1 MIRALL
7 TLLFLVFSMN
17 AANAATPTRIETAM
31 FGGGC
36 FWCMQPSFDNTE
48 GVIST
53 RVGYTGGSADTAHYE
68 AVSTGKTGH
77 VEVIEIRFTPA
88 KVSYE
93 KLVEVY
99 FENVDP
105 TDGGGQFA
113 DRGSQY
119 LPVIYYAN
127 AAQQQTAESIKKA
140 VAEKLKKSIAVTLK
154 PATPF
159 YVAED
164 YHQRYYEKNALRYNA
179 YKYGSGRADGLKEIW
194 GK

>member
-7 TLLFLVFSMN
+7 TLLLLVFSMN
-17 AANAATPTRIETAM
+17 AADAATPTRIETAM

-53 RVGYTGGSADTAHYE
+53 RVGYTGGSAETAHYD

-77 VEVIEIRFTPA
+77 VEVIEIRFNPA
-88 KVSYE
+88 KVNYE
-93 KLVEVY
+93 KLVEIY
-99 FENVDP
+99 FENIDP

-119 LPVIYYAN
+119 MPVIYYVN
-127 AAQQQTAESIKKA
+127 AAQQQTAESVKKG

-179 YKYGSGRADGLKEIW
+179 YKQGSGRADGLKDIW
-194 GK
+194 GQ

>member
-7 TLLFLVFSMN
+7 TLLLLVFSMN
-17 AANAATPTRIETAM
+17 AADAATPTRIETAM

-53 RVGYTGGSADTAHYE
+53 RVGYTGGSAETAHYD

-77 VEVIEIRFTPA
+77 VEVIEIRFNPA
-88 KVSYE
+88 KVNYE
-93 KLVEVY
+93 KLVEIY
-99 FENVDP
+99 FENIDP

-119 LPVIYYAN
+119 MPVIYYVN
-127 AAQQQTAESIKKA
+127 AAQQQTAESVKKG

-179 YKYGSGRADGLKEIW
+179 YKQGSGRADGLKDIW

>member
-1 MIRALL
+1 MIRALF
-7 TLLFLVFSMN
+7 TLCLMSFAMTTSH
-17 AANAATPTRIETAM
+17 AATPTRIESAM

-36 FWCMQPSFDNTE
+36 FWCMQPSFDKTE

-53 RVGYTGGSADTAHYE
+53 RVGYTGGSAETAHYD

-77 VEVIEIRFTPA
+77 VEVIEIRFNPA
-88 KVSYE
+88 KVNYE
-93 KLVEVY
+93 KLVEIY
-99 FENVDP
+99 FENIDP

-119 LPVIYYAN
+119 MPVIYYVN
-127 AAQQQTAESIKKA
+127 TAQQQTAESVKKR
-140 VAEKLKKSIAVTLK
+140 VGEKLKKSIAVTLK
-154 PATPF
+154 TATPF

-179 YKYGSGRADGLKEIW
+179 YKYGSGRADGLKDIW